1 MDLFEMIC
9 EKVFRSRAGKTVIL
23 RVYDNNVEVTGD
35 FFTTDDDLRL
45 IEDSLSKGKRPN
57 AFILGVDIDEL
68 YEKFLECVKK

>member
-1 MDLFEMIC
+1 MIC

-23 RVYDNNVEVTGD
+23 RVY
-35 FFTTDDDLRL
+35 DLRL

>member
-1 MDLFEMIC
+1 MIC

-23 RVYDNNVEVTGD
+23 RVYDNKVEITGD

-45 IEDSLSKGKRPN
+45 IEDSLNRGERPN

>member
-1 MDLFEMIC
+1 MIC